1 MTENR
6 EIKSVFQN
14 DLQEVINWLEKVK
27 KLDELIS
34 AKMAERDQLFALATS
49 LTANLDGMPHGSGIS
64 DKVGNAASKLAQVA
78 NDIDKQVDKY
88 INHKAEIINALEKLS
103 ANQYGALHRHYVLF
117 MPWEEV
123 AYDMDRSYMQ
133 VMRYRK
139 KGLKNLQKYKGER
152 RKE

>member
-1 MTENR
+1 MQEHL
-6 EIKSVFQN
+6 I
-14 DLQEVINWLEKVK
+14 DIQEVIRWLEKVK

-49 LTANLDGMPHGSGIS
+49 VTANMDGMPHGSGIS
-64 DKVGNAASKLAQVA
+64 DKVGNTAVKLAQVA
-78 NDIDKQVDKY
+78 KEIDERVDAY
-88 INHKAEIINALEKLS
+88 INHKADILKALERLP

-139 KGLKNLQKYKGER
+139 KGLRNLQRHSDEFAKSL
-152 RKE
+152 